1 MSTGYGQRG
10 VIGPEGYPQGTSL
23 PELERLRGMPVHA
36 ADGERIG
43 TVEDVY
49 VDAEGGYVRYLA
61 LDTGWFG
68 GRLTVVP
75 VEDVRVADKGRL
87 ALPYT
92 ITDLRAAPSY
102 EIQDDLTIS
111 REVEVYRHYDLTPY
125 WDIVRARQ
133 STPAPTPEI
142 AEAEALDPEMRTA
155 ADLRGEE
162 LDDVA
167 ARQTEP
173 APTPA
178 IAEAEVEDAILR
190 GEDPARVRVK
200 RWGV

>member
-1 MSTGYGQRG
+1 MSTGYGRGG
-10 VIGPEGYPQGTSL
+10 VIGPEGYPEGTSL
-23 PELERLRGMPVHA
+23 PDLEALRGLPVYA

-43 TVEDVY
+43 VVEDVY
-49 VDAEGGYVRYLA
+49 VDAEGGYARYLA

-68 GRLTVVP
+68 GRFTVVP
-75 VEDVRVADKGRL
+75 VEDMRLSDAGRL
-87 ALPYT
+87 VLPYT
-92 ITDLRAAPSY
+92 TDDLRAAPTY
-102 EIQDDLTIS
+102 EVEDDLTIS
-111 REVEVYRHYDLTPY
+111 READVYRHYGLTPY

-142 AEAEALDPEMRTA
+142 AEADALDPEARTA
-155 ADLRGEE
+155 ADLRGED
-162 LDDVA
+162 LTDVA
-167 ARQTEP
+167 ARQTAP

-190 GEDPARVRVK
+190 GEDPEQVRVK